1 MIFKGGRRMIFK
13 SERAIEEE
21 VSRRISQYERDRS
34 IDSRLCTLEDKVR
47 ELEYRMARIEDCLFG
62 HGPTTVNGGNTCRE
76 P

>member
-1 MIFKGGRRMIFK
+1 MIFK

-21 VSRRISQYERDRS
+21 VSRRIIQYEQNRS
-34 IDSRLCTLEDKVR
+34 IESRLSTLEDKVR

-62 HGPTTVNGGNTCRE
+62 HGPTTVNGGNSCRE